1 MHGIIKIKKIK
12 PNLDVKKGDVLL
24 ILEAMKMEFSLV
36 APRDGVIEKI
46 FINDGQQVS
55 EKMTLLSL
63 KIS

>member
-1 MHGIIKIKKIK
+1 
-12 PNLDVKKGDVLL
+12 VV
-24 ILEAMKMEFSLV
+24 
-36 APRDGVIEKI
+36 EKI